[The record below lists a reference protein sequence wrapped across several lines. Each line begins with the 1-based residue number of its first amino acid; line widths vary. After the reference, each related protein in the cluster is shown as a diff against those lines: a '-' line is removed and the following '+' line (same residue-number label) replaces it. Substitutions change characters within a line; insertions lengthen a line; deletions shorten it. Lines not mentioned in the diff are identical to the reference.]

1 MFEAFPLW
9 AQARSGRNSALFHVE
24 HFPIRLQFPKCST
37 WNNTLHHP
45 SNSDPQTR
53 LLPSIRSEKLNP
65 PPLEADPWP
74 DRPRLLRAA
83 SIHTCRHIV
92 QTEPTLAATTLVSV
106 SGLSSNTTTTPP
118 ADSQLA
124 PPGSLTRPSLS
135 PSAGVLASIGR
146 TFLGLNHP
154 KTHQRMPLFHH
165 SLQRQPHRPFQA
177 YPAKCPAH
185 RGTSVDKIVSTAS
198 GAGNSSA
205 RVAPANRTALAAFL
219 KAAD

>member
-1 MFEAFPLW
+1 MTVIRQEDFISSVAGALQYISYYHPVDYITSLAKAYEREQSPAAKDAI
-9 AQARSGRNSALFHVE
+9 AQILINSRMCAEGHR
-24 HFPIRLQFPKCST
+24 PICQDT
-37 WNNTLHHP
+37 G
-45 SNSDPQTR
+45 
-53 LLPSIRSEKLNP
+53 I
-65 PPLEADPWP
+65 
-74 DRPRLLRAA
+74 
-83 SIHTCRHIV
+83 
-92 QTEPTLAATTLVSV
+92 VSV

>member
-1 MFEAFPLW
+1 MGPGPIRAKPGFVPRGTFP
-9 AQARSGRNSALFHVE
+9 NSAPISKMFHVE
-24 HFPIRLQFPKCST
+24 QHPPPSIQLRPSDPT
-37 WNNTLHHP
+37 PTLH
-45 SNSDPQTR
+45 SVRKVES
-53 LLPSIRSEKLNP
+53 
-65 PPLEADPWP
+65 PPLETDPWP
-74 DRPRLLRAA
+74 GRPRLLRAA